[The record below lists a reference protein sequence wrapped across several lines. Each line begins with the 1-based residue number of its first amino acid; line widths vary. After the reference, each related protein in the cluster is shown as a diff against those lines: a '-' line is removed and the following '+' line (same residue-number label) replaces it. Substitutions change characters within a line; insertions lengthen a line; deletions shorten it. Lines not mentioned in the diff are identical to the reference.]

1 MPKHLQNE
9 INKLKKKL
17 LALSAVVEESF
28 AKAVRSVNERNT
40 QLAKEV
46 IENDQA
52 IDMEE
57 VEVEEECLKIMA
69 LHQPVAVD
77 LRFLVAVLKINNDLE
92 RIADISVN
100 IAERSIYLCRDNP
113 IEMPFDFD
121 EMTKKTRSM
130 LTRALDSLIQQ
141 DPKIAHQVC
150 ADDDAVDAIN
160 RKMYNQVYDE
170 IRNNP
175 HLVEPLIH
183 CLSISRHLERI
194 ADYTTNI
201 AEDVIYMVEGTIIR
215 HNPENY

>member
-9 INKLKKKL
+9 ITKLKKQL
-17 LALSAVVEESF
+17 LSLSSAVEGSLE
-28 AKAVRSVNERNT
+28 KAIRSVGERDE
-40 QLAKEV
+40 QLAREV
-46 IENDQA
+46 IENDHI
-52 IDMEE
+52 IDIAE

-100 IAERSIYLCRDNP
+100 IAERSIYLCQEEP
-113 IEMPFDFD
+113 IKMPFDFD

-141 DPKIAHQVC
+141 DSKIAHQVC
-150 ADDDAVDAIN
+150 VDDDEVDAIN
-160 RKMYNQVYDE
+160 RKMYDQVYGE
-170 IRNNP
+170 IRKTP

-183 CLSISRHLERI
+183 CLTISRHLERI
-194 ADYTTNI
+194 ADYATNI
-201 AEDVIYMVEGTIIR
+201 SEDVIYMVEGTIIR
-215 HNPENY
+215 HKPENY